1 MLAMRERRAPLA
13 ANEGRAMLKGNLK
26 VAVPMPPPPG
36 DDDLAAWAVIDSTP
50 TGIELTG
57 DQFQPVPGQAN
68 VFRAAAPPEF
78 RLTVTA
84 TLMPDGSIALG
95 YSRYV
100 DESENNLTA

>member
-1 MLAMRERRAPLA
+1 
-13 ANEGRAMLKGNLK
+13 MLKGHLK

-36 DDDLAAWAVIDSTP
+36 DDDLAAWDVTDSTP
-50 TGIELTG
+50 TGVDFDG
-57 DQFQPVPGQAN
+57 ADFQPVPGHPNMFSAS
-68 VFRAAAPPEF
+68 AAAEF

-100 DESENNLTA
+100 DESENKLSS